1 MGFWNPK
8 TSHIVTN
15 ENKIEHVLEA
25 QNRELVGVER
35 VGVGWV
41 LGHVGATNFYPTFV
55 THGNT
60 VKIGGTKLGNVGS
73 VWVGFGTRKHRI
85 LGFRPNID

>member
-35 VGVGWV
+35 VGVGWF
-41 LGHVGATNFYPTFV
+41 LGHVGQAPQTF
-55 THGNT
+55 
-60 VKIGGTKLGNVGS
+60 IKL
-73 VWVGFGTRKHRI
+73 
-85 LGFRPNID
+85 L

>member
-1 MGFWNPK
+1 M
-8 TSHIVTN
+8 
-15 ENKIEHVLEA
+15 A
-25 QNRELVGVER
+25 QNGELVGVEWM
-35 VGVGWV
+35 GVGWV

-60 VKIGGTKLGNVGS
+60 VKIGGTKPGNIGS